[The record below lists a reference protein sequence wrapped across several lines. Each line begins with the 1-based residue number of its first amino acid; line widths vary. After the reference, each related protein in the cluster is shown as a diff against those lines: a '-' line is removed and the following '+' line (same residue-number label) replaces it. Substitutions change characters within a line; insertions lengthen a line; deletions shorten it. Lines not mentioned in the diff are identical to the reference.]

1 MSGLVRQMSLL
12 NIMMELKKCCNH
24 PYLFTVASNEA
35 PKLPNG
41 MYETEAVTKTSG
53 KLVLLAKMLEK
64 LKSDGHR

>member
-1 MSGLVRQMSLL
+1 M
-12 NIMMELKKCCNH
+12 
-24 PYLFTVASNEA
+24 ASNEA

-64 LKSDGHR
+64 LKAEGHR